1 MVNWSYGRWL
11 LVLLREL
18 EITTIC
24 FRLCTGYYYTGLISR
39 KNKMYCIRVWFDW
52 KGKNITSLKLRLN
65 QIRFFFETRNLSKYY
80 FLAMKYSFRIY
91 LYIWNIISLFK
102 YSKKNLF
109 RIFVSIYL
117 FQEIYSSRSCYSIQW
132 NIEDKTVRRNIW
144 IDILRYMR
152 NKSPYLYSNFSSS
165 SFFPDWII
173 FRVEIIREWY
183 SKDQNGPFIKK
194 KIITMD
200 KSKEIYSRYKAL
212 SSKFLILT
220 SVF

>member
-18 EITTIC
+18 EITTIR
-24 FRLCTGYYYTGLISR
+24 FRLCTGYYHTGLISR

-52 KGKNITSLKLRLN
+52 KGKNITSLKLRLD
-65 QIRFFFETRNLSKYY
+65 QIRFFFETKNLSKYY

-109 RIFVSIYL
+109 RISVSIYL
-117 FQEIYSSRSCYSIQW
+117 FREIYSSRSCYSIQW

-144 IDILRYMR
+144 YRYIAIYAKQ
-152 NKSPYLYSNFSSS
+152 KSIFIQQ
-165 SFFPDWII
+165 FF
-173 FRVEIIREWY
+173 F
-183 SKDQNGPFIKK
+183 
-194 KIITMD
+194 
-200 KSKEIYSRYKAL
+200 
-212 SSKFLILT
+212 FLIFPRLNYFST
-220 SVF
+220 WNHSRMIFKGSKRSIYHEENYYHG